1 MVSLIVLSRLQF
13 HDKHCTHLSVWCIEY
28 VKLMYLNGGLFSVK
42 YPSRNAYEGYSSSSE
57 RKAWLIQIYFL
68 TLSWFKQL
76 KIKLKHSCL
85 CLENLKREIC
95 ILISWSQL
103 LDRLVNEPV
112 NFKNPG
118 YTSANSA
125 ALALHS
131 HIGQDL
137 LFINNILRFTKW
149 SSWNQILIYKILS
162 LSPPLFLQ
170 SLELKA
176 VCRCFVVGCHR
187 TRRPAKRNGQCKRL
201 WIG

>member
-137 LFINNILRFTKW
+137 LFINNCSIHKMVIMKSNSDLITKSYLCPHLYFYNP
-149 SSWNQILIYKILS
+149 SSWKLCADAS
-162 LSPPLFLQ
+162 
-170 SLELKA
+170 
-176 VCRCFVVGCHR
+176 
-187 TRRPAKRNGQCKRL
+187 
-201 WIG
+201 